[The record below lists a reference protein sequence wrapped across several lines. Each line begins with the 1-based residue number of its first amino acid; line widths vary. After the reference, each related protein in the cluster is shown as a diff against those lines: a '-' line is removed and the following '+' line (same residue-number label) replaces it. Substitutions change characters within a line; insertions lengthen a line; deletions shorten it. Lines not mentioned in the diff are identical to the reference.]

1 MINMRVTERQPDKLG
16 AYSNSVGGGA
26 TFYFKKSE
34 WDHVFSEIQEY
45 INGIINRNNGHVLN
59 MDFNFYTNGA
69 TFYWWRKLTND
80 EKVKVKELNK
90 IENSSRRKKE
100 KAIAIKLAKK
110 YKLIK

>member
-1 MINMRVTERQPDKLG
+1 MKIRERQPDKLS

-45 INGIINRNNGHVLN
+45 INGTINGNHGRNLN
-59 MDFNFYTNGA
+59 MDFNFYSNGA
-69 TFYWWRKLTND
+69 TFYWWRKLTNAEKD
-80 EKVKVKELNK
+80 EVKKLNK
-90 IENSSRRKKE
+90 LEQSSKRSKE
-100 KAIAIKLAKK
+100 KAMAVKLAKK

>member
-1 MINMRVTERQPDKLG
+1 MRVVERQPDKLS

-45 INGIINRNNGHVLN
+45 INGIINRNNTYVLS
-59 MDFNFYTNGA
+59 MDFNFYSNGA
-69 TFYWWRKLTND
+69 TFYWWRKLNNT
-80 EKVKVKELNK
+80 ERAEVKRLNK
-90 IENSSRRKKE
+90 LERSSQRTKE
-100 KAIAIKLAKK
+100 KAIALKLAKK

>member
-1 MINMRVTERQPDKLG
+1 MRLKERQQDKLG

-45 INGIINRNNGHVLN
+45 INKVIRENSCYVLS
-59 MDFNFYTNGA
+59 MDFNWYSNGA
-69 TFYWWRKLTND
+69 TFYWWRKLTNEEKD
-80 EKVKVKELNK
+80 EVKRLNK
-90 IENSSRRKKE
+90 IENASQKKKE
-100 KAIAIKLAKK
+100 KALAVKLAKK

>member
-1 MINMRVTERQPDKLG
+1 MRVVERQPDKLS

-45 INGIINRNNGHVLN
+45 INGIINRNNTHVLN
-59 MDFNFYTNGA
+59 MDFNFYSNGA
-69 TFYWWRKLTND
+69 TFYWWRKLTNT
-80 EKVKVKELNK
+80 EKDTVKKLNK
-90 IENSSRRKKE
+90 LEKSSQRTKE
-100 KAIAIKLAKK
+100 KAIAVKLAKK